1 MSLLPLCQV
10 PYELQVIDNGDYA
23 IDYVNQLAREER
35 RRSFTIMLLD
45 LRGYPKTFSHCHSK
59 IKQHPCGNETQDDR
73 RERAYSA

>member
-1 MSLLPLCQV
+1 MPRAVDEHQKCRQMSIENGLVVEFLLQQLIVVCQ
-10 PYELQVIDNGDYA
+10 
-23 IDYVNQLAREER
+23 R
-35 RRSFTIMLLD
+35 T